1 MRKVQNYPIKTIYTN
16 NVKIN
21 PNSSLSLS
29 QKITDTN
36 TKYSFIKNN
45 FKEEIEELQDSF
57 GLSFNFIELLDAQ
70 HALIKVKKLNST
82 YIYRNLIL

>member
-1 MRKVQNYPIKTIYTN
+1 MRKVKNYQIKTIYTN

-21 PNSSLSLS
+21 LNSPLSLS
-29 QKITDTN
+29 QKITDAN

-57 GLSFNFIELLDAQ
+57 GLSFNFIELLDSQNAI
-70 HALIKVKKLNST
+70 IKVINT
-82 YIYRNLIL
+82 